1 MTNPIEPDPMTDEAI
16 AWAVRVGDPAFD
28 DWGGFERWLSADP
41 AHAAAYHAASA
52 AEAEIVALL
61 AAEPKAR
68 PLPDPAPAPVARPAW
83 RRWTIPAAAALAA
96 AVVGTVAVE
105 RQMRPSAPL
114 VYETAAGAHR
124 TVALADGSSAI
135 LNGATR
141 LEASGDDARSLT
153 LVHGQATFTVRHDEA
168 HPFRVAVGGAS
179 VVDVGTRFDI
189 VRDARETRI
198 AVSEGAVDWQRDG
211 NSVRLNAGRS
221 LRVADGSSQAEL
233 ADVAPD
239 TVGGWAQGQLSFDG
253 VSLAEAAADLSRT
266 LGTAV
271 AVDAALAR
279 RSVRA
284 TVRLDGG
291 AARVMPRFAALTGV
305 RAVRDGAGWRLA
317 ASP

>member
-1 MTNPIEPDPMTDEAI
+1 MTNRPEPDPMTDEAI

-28 DWGGFERWLSADP
+28 DWEGFERWLSADP

-52 AEAEIVALL
+52 AEAEMVAML
-61 AAEPKAR
+61 ASEPKVV
-68 PLPDPAPAPVARPAW
+68 PLPVPAPRPAW
-83 RRWTIPAAAALAA
+83 RRWAIPAAAALAA

-105 RQMRPSAPL
+105 TQLRPAAPL
-114 VYETAAGAHR
+114 IYETAAGARR
-124 TVALADGSSAI
+124 TIALEDGSSAI
-135 LNGATR
+135 LNGGTR
-141 LEASGDDARSLT
+141 LEASR
-153 LVHGQATFTVRHDEA
+153 DEA

-221 LRVADGSSQAEL
+221 LRVADGSSQVEL

-253 VSLAEAAADLSRT
+253 VTLAEAAADLART
-266 LGTAV
+266 LGTPV
-271 AVDAALAR
+271 AVDPALAR
-279 RSVRA
+279 RPVRA

-291 AARVMPRFAALTGV
+291 AERIMPRFAALTGV
-305 RAVRDGAGWRLA
+305 RAIRDGAGWRLA

>member
-1 MTNPIEPDPMTDEAI
+1 MTNRPEPDPMTDEAI

-28 DWGGFERWLSADP
+28 DWEGFERWLSADP

-52 AEAEIVALL
+52 AEAEMVAML
-61 AAEPKAR
+61 ASEPKVV
-68 PLPDPAPAPVARPAW
+68 PLPVPAPRPAW
-83 RRWTIPAAAALAA
+83 RRWAIPAAAALAA

-105 RQMRPSAPL
+105 TQLRPAAPL
-114 VYETAAGAHR
+114 IYETAAGARR
-124 TVALADGSSAI
+124 TIALEDGSSAI
-135 LNGATR
+135 LNGGTR
-141 LEASGDDARSLT
+141 LEASRDDARSLT

-221 LRVADGSSQAEL
+221 LRVADGSSQVEL

-253 VSLAEAAADLSRT
+253 VTLAEAAADLART
-266 LGTAV
+266 LGTPV
-271 AVDAALAR
+271 AVDPALAR
-279 RSVRA
+279 RPVRA

-291 AARVMPRFAALTGV
+291 AERIMPRFAALTGV
-305 RAVRDGAGWRLA
+305 RAIRDGAGWRLA